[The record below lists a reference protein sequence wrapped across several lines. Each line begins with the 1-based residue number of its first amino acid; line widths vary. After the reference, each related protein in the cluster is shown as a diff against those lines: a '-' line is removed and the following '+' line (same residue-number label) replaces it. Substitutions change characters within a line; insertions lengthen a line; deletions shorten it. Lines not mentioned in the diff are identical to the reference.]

1 MQMILAHITTNISFV
16 VLVCFMLVPNAC
28 STPKGDG
35 FGIYLTKG
43 DIPPTQIPILSNV
56 EVLSQPIIGMKDI
69 ITYNAQT
76 HELKLYSNAF
86 DRISKLEIPVQGKS
100 FMVCVDKKPI
110 YVGAFWTPISSIS
123 FDGVTIYQPL
133 ISQPL
138 KVITLQLG
146 YPSSAFYGGED
157 PRNNPE
163 ILRSLEQAGKLINK
177 LTMAALSE
185 LPPSMKGYELYS
197 WSQDSQWNFTLITG
211 TNRNKSWEEIISGED
226 YISETGW
233 VQTHVI
239 GIDAILAVL
248 IKLPVKEEIIWLA
261 IPRPDQP
268 TQSNASITFPEKQ
281 IIDSITG
288 HARACGLNII
298 VDIP

>member
-1 MQMILAHITTNISFV
+1 
-16 VLVCFMLVPNAC
+16 
-28 STPKGDG
+28 
-35 FGIYLTKG
+35 
-43 DIPPTQIPILSNV
+43 
-56 EVLSQPIIGMKDI
+56 
-69 ITYNAQT
+69 
-76 HELKLYSNAF
+76 
-86 DRISKLEIPVQGKS
+86 
-100 FMVCVDKKPI
+100 
-110 YVGAFWTPISSIS
+110 
-123 FDGVTIYQPL
+123 
-133 ISQPL
+133 
-138 KVITLQLG
+138 LQLG

-197 WSQDSQWNFTLITG
+197 WSQDSQWHFTLITG
-211 TNRNKSWEEIISGED
+211 TNRNKSWEEIIYGED
-226 YISETGW
+226 YLSETGW
-233 VQTHVI
+233 VQTHVV
-239 GIDAILAVL
+239 GIDAILAV
-248 IKLPVKEEIIWLA
+248 ITKLPIKEEIIWLA

-288 HARACGLNII
+288 HARACGLNIM